1 MDILDDRQIGDK
13 SQSCDHKKLLLKK
26 NLSWTHTR
34 RTISSSNNNIN
45 TNNSKNYNDSLAK
58 SNSLRISRSNPH
70 VLESL
75 PSNLKFKIPS
85 MQLISNRFHSQ
96 MLPQNGLTTKL
107 APLAK
112 AISFTSM
119 ATTNQTLSTPTA
131 IRFKNLQRN
140 NKLLFLCKVN
150 T

>member
-1 MDILDDRQIGDK
+1 MDLLDDRQIGDS

-26 NLSWTHTR
+26 NLSWTHTT

-45 TNNSKNYNDSLAK
+45 TNNNCSDSLAK

-70 VLESL
+70 VLDSL
-75 PSNLKFKIPS
+75 PSNIKFKMPS
-85 MQLISNRFHSQ
+85 LQLISNRFQS
-96 MLPQNGLTTKL
+96 QNGLTKI

-119 ATTNQTLSTPTA
+119 ATTNQTQSTPTA

-140 NKLLFLCKVN
+140 KLIFLYKVN